1 MSGTPITVV
10 GRVGQVD
17 LKFLANG
24 KAVLNGS
31 VAVNRRKF
39 NRDTQQWEDIGTDW
53 HKFNLWE
60 KKAEAAA
67 EAVVKGALVIVVG
80 ELESRDFE
88 KDGAKR
94 TAWEIRA
101 QEVGVIASVSSGG
114 GGFQKSAGS
123 ASEPDPWATTSG
135 PSHPIS
141 DQPPF

>member
-1 MSGTPITVV
+1 MSGTPITII
-10 GRVGQVD
+10 GRIGQVEVRWTP
-17 LKFLANG
+17 AG

-88 KDGAKR
+88 KDGVKR

-123 ASEPDPWATTSG
+123 APVDDDPWNRGVVNGAD
-135 PSHPIS
+135 PV
-141 DQPPF
+141 PF